1 MNKLLFFAIFLLASC
16 SSNTPTQIE
25 GKVSNPTFQNGK
37 VSFNM
42 NGQTYIVNCLPSDY
56 SVMGDTTKNIT
67 IMFNREKTEI
77 VQIYSPKKFAALKIW
92 CGVIAAI
99 LFAIII
105 ATNTTPTETRYNA
118 NRGSNWQ
125 DQIRY

>member
-25 GKVSNPTFQNGK
+25 GKVLNPTFNNGR

-42 NGQTYIVNCLPSDY
+42 NGQSYTVNCLPSDVAAM
-56 SVMGDTTKNIT
+56 SDTTKTIT
-67 IMFNREKTEI
+67 VMFNREKTEI
-77 VQIYSPKKFAALKIW
+77 TQIYSPKQFAALKIW

-105 ATNTTPTETRYNA
+105 ATNTKPTPTRYNA

-125 DQIRY
+125 DEIRY